1 MTGVAYLRLAQHL
14 ITATSSR
21 SSSPLPA
28 AHTGLTPRLREMGG
42 ASLRPS
48 LRLLDSLQGHGYC
61 NKLHVVG
68 SSKLLYI
75 DFDAVSNREMS
86 PLDAAVSLP
95 PPVAPVTVAVRA
107 CESWFAG
114 LWSCGRIVSAHPQ
127 RRILRAPARLQRMR
141 SYSAPPSLCCHSAS
155 YQTLPCIRRSAGVPC
170 RRI

>member
-21 SSSPLPA
+21 SSSPLSA

-75 DFDAVSNREMS
+75 DFDAVSDREMS
-86 PLDAAVSLP
+86 PLDAAVSLT
-95 PPVAPVTVAVRA
+95 PPVAPVTV
-107 CESWFAG
+107 C
-114 LWSCGRIVSAHPQ
+114 L
-127 RRILRAPARLQRMR
+127 
-141 SYSAPPSLCCHSAS
+141 
-155 YQTLPCIRRSAGVPC
+155 
-170 RRI
+170 